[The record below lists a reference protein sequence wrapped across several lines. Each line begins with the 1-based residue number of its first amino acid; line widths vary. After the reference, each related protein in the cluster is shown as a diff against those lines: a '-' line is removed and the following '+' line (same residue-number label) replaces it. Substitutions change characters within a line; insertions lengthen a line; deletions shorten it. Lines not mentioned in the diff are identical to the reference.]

1 MQYFKRSSRVLSLII
16 LTSTILTS
24 TVFAQSGRGRPKVA
38 PPSSPTPAAPPEVIN
53 LPASAAVMKQEQAG
67 TLSRFVLRNGITIV
81 ISEQH
86 ATAIAAAVAYF
97 KVDPLEGPAGASAS
111 RLLARATLGGSV
123 LRPEGRSVA
132 EMRALGAQ
140 IEAAVLN
147 DGTAYSLMSPS
158 EKINDA
164 LAILADTLQNP
175 ALDSSTIRREIP
187 FVIEEQKRTSAPSVN
202 SFGVTQLSR
211 PNLAD
216 FDSPAAY
223 SLSRVL
229 NLATGNRRSESLSS
243 MTRDQLVEFHR
254 SHYRP
259 DNLIISV
266 AGDVSTFN
274 TLVAIQKLFGSFG
287 VKSEEAPTVR
297 ATATAKG
304 TMAAA
309 AVARKPPDAPV
320 ETKQTAKVD
329 TPELP
334 APPPDKLHYSTDRAD
349 ISQSYVSVVFRVPG
363 AGSNDAPALEVLAA
377 IAGLGKSSRLGSSL
391 IDGQMA
397 ANEVHTD
404 YLASTLEGF
413 LTVQMAIAVDSRQG
427 ASLDKAEAAMFK
439 ELTRLRSEAPVEAE
453 LARARTLLEKRF
465 VDETSTYLGRAHAL
479 AREEAAGAGLK
490 LMLDYPARI
499 GTVRAE
505 DVKRVAAQYLTLS
518 NTSIHEYEPL
528 SAPARTFDSDAFALT
543 VKTWAPA
550 FDARSEAVASRAPEA
565 KSSPTAPQGSSA
577 GPDRRAL
584 LENMQPLPVKD
595 FSTLNGPKAFVREEH
610 SQPTVTVAIFFQGGR
625 LIEDP
630 ASNGMT
636 ELMLRSIL
644 YGTPRRSYAQLNDEW
659 DGLGANVRIVNE
671 PDFFGFML
679 SVFSRNADHALKLLR
694 DSIEEPAFRND
705 DIARAR
711 LGQVSSIREAR
722 DSGVRRSRE
731 LLFQA
736 MFSGNAYSLPA
747 LGREEVINAAT
758 SEKIVD
764 WYARVIKRQLPVAII
779 VGDTAGSALVSSQ
792 LAEGFKRR
800 DVDTVI
806 QVKTPKPVT
815 AAEKVEGRQSERT
828 TIAVGFPGPKGQN
841 LDQTAIELIE
851 SALNGEGGRLIRE
864 LRDKQSIARVAALAH
879 DALFAVGVVS
889 AVAATGAA
897 DEQRARAA
905 LIAALERLST
915 ETLDENELSA
925 ARALAKTSRTAL
937 LQSQA
942 EHAIQYAKAVF
953 YQLPAAGVDS
963 FDEQVSKLT
972 ADDIKRIARTY
983 FKTSATCAGVVRGN
997 SPAVPAPAKQQ

>member
-16 LTSTILTS
+16 LTSTILTNIM
-24 TVFAQSGRGRPKVA
+24 FAQSGRGRPKVA
-38 PPSSPTPAAPPEVIN
+38 PPSSPAPAAPPEVIN
-53 LPASAAVMKQEQAG
+53 LPASAAVIKQEQVG
-67 TLSRFVLRNGITIV
+67 TLSRFVLRNGTTLV

-97 KVDPLEGPAGASAS
+97 KADPLDGPAGASAS
-111 RLLARATLGGSV
+111 LLLARASLGGSV
-123 LRPEGRSVA
+123 LRPDGRSVA
-132 EMRALGAQ
+132 ELRALGAR

-164 LAILADTLQNP
+164 LAILADTIRNP
-175 ALDSSTIRREIP
+175 ALDSATIRREIP
-187 FVIEEQKRTSAPSVN
+187 FVIDEQKRTSALSVN

-211 PNLAD
+211 PNLTD

-229 NLATGNRRSESLSS
+229 NLATGNRPSAPLSS
-243 MTRDQLVEFHR
+243 MTRDQLIELHR

-287 VKSEEAPTVR
+287 ATADEASTAR
-297 ATATAKG
+297 ATATAKV
-304 TMAAA
+304 TIAAPA
-309 AVARKPPDAPV
+309 GARKPPDARV
-320 ETKQTAKVD
+320 ETKQIAKVD

-334 APPPDKLHYSTDRAD
+334 SPPPDTLRYSTDRAD
-349 ISQSYVSVVFRVPG
+349 INQSYVSVAFRVPG
-363 AGSNDAPALEVLAA
+363 VSSNDAPALEVLAA

-404 YLASTLEGF
+404 YLASTREGF

-439 ELTRLRSEAPVEAE
+439 ELTRLRSEPPGEAE
-453 LARARTLLEKRF
+453 LARAKTLLEKRF
-465 VDETSTYLGRAHAL
+465 VDETSNYLGRAHAL
-479 AREEAAGAGLK
+479 AREEVAGSGLS

-499 GTVRAE
+499 GAVRAE
-505 DVKRVAAQYLTLS
+505 DIQRVAAQYLSSS

-528 SAPARTFDSDAFALT
+528 AAPARTFDSDAFALT

-550 FDARSEAVASRAPEA
+550 FDARSEAVVSPNEA
-565 KSSPTAPQGSSA
+565 KSSSRAPQGAAA

-694 DSIEEPAFRND
+694 DSIEEPAFRDD

-722 DSGVRRSRE
+722 DSGIRRSRE

-747 LGREEVINAAT
+747 HGREEVINTAT
-758 SEKIVD
+758 SEKIAD

-806 QVKTPKPVT
+806 QVKTPKQVT
-815 AAEKVEGRQSERT
+815 ASEKAEGRQSERT
-828 TIAVGFPGPKGQN
+828 TVAVGFPGPKGQN

-864 LRDKQSIARVAALAH
+864 LRDKQSIARAAVLDH

-889 AVAATGAA
+889 AVATTSAA

-905 LIAALERLST
+905 LIAALERSR
-915 ETLDENELSA
+915 ETLDEGELSA
-925 ARALAKTSRTAL
+925 ARALAKTSRSAL
-937 LQSQA
+937 MQSQS

-963 FDEQVSKLT
+963 FDELVSKLT
-972 ADDIKRIARTY
+972 ADDIRRIAASY
-983 FKTSATCAGVVRGN
+983 FKTSAACAGVVRG
-997 SPAVPAPAKQQ
+997 SPSAAPAPAKQQ

>member
-1 MQYFKRSSRVLSLII
+1 VQYFKRSSRAFSLII
-16 LTSTILTS
+16 LTSAVLTNP
-24 TVFAQSGRGRPKVA
+24 VFAQSGRGRPKVA
-38 PPSSPTPAAPPEVIN
+38 PPPSSEPAVPNEPISI
-53 LPASAAVMKQEQAG
+53 PASAAVIKQEQAG

-86 ATAIAAAVAYF
+86 ATAISAAVAYF
-97 KVDPLEGPAGASAS
+97 KADPLDGPAAASVS
-111 RLLARATLGGSV
+111 RLLARATLRGSV
-123 LRPEGRSVA
+123 LRPDGRSVA
-132 EMRALGAQ
+132 ELRALGAQ

-175 ALDSSTIRREIP
+175 ALDSATIRREIP
-187 FVIEEQKRTSAPSVN
+187 FVIEEHKRTSALSRN
-202 SFGVTQLSR
+202 SFGSTELSR
-211 PNLAD
+211 PNLTD

-229 NLATGNRRSESLSS
+229 NLAIGNHPSESLGS

-274 TLVAIQKLFGSFG
+274 TLVAIQKLFGAFG
-287 VKSEEAPTVR
+287 VKAEEAPSART
-297 ATATAKG
+297 AATAKG
-304 TMAAA
+304 TMAAPA
-309 AVARKPPDAPV
+309 AARKPPDAPV
-320 ETKQTAKVD
+320 ETKQPAKVD
-329 TPELP
+329 TQELP
-334 APPPDKLHYSTDRAD
+334 TPAPDKLRYSTDRAE
-349 ISQSYVSVVFRVPG
+349 INQSYVSVAFRVPG
-363 AGSNDAPALEVLAA
+363 ASSNDAAALEVLAA
-377 IAGLGKSSRLGSSL
+377 IAGLGRSSRLGSSL

-397 ANEVHTD
+397 ANDVHTD
-404 YLASTLEGF
+404 YLASTREGF
-413 LTVQMAIAVDSRQG
+413 LTVQMTIAVDSRQG

-439 ELTRLRSEAPVEAE
+439 ELTRLRSEPPSDAE
-453 LARARTLLEKRF
+453 LARARTLLEKKF
-465 VDETSTYLGRAHAL
+465 VDETSNYPGRAHAL
-479 AREEAAGAGLK
+479 AREEVAGSGFRLI
-490 LMLDYPARI
+490 LDHPSRI
-499 GTVRAE
+499 SAVRAE
-505 DVKRVAAQYLTLS
+505 DVQRVAAQYLTSS

-528 SAPARTFDSDAFALT
+528 SALARTFDSDAFALT

-550 FDARSEAVASRAPEA
+550 FDVRGEAVVSRAPEA
-565 KSSPTAPQGSSA
+565 KSSSPVPQGSAA
-577 GPDRRAL
+577 GLDRRAL

-595 FSTLNGPKAFVREEH
+595 YSTLNGPKAFVREDH
-610 SQPTVTVAIFFQGGR
+610 SQPNVTVAIFFQGGR

-630 ASNGMT
+630 GSSGMT

-679 SVFSRNADHALKLLR
+679 SVSSRNADHALKLLR
-694 DSIEEPAFRND
+694 DSIEEPAFRD
-705 DIARAR
+705 EDIARAR

-722 DSGVRRSRE
+722 DSGLWRSRE
-731 LLFQA
+731 LLLQA

-747 LGREEVINAAT
+747 HGREEVINTAT
-758 SEKIVD
+758 SEKIAD

-815 AAEKVEGRQSERT
+815 AAEKVEGRQSEQT
-828 TIAVGFPGPKGQN
+828 TVAVGFPGPKGQN

-851 SALNGEGGRLIRE
+851 SVLNGEGGRLIRE
-864 LRDKQSIARVAALAH
+864 LRDKQSIARVAVLDH

-889 AVAATGAA
+889 AFATTGAA

-905 LIAALERLST
+905 LIAALERLSK
-915 ETLDENELSA
+915 ETLDEGELSA
-925 ARALAKTSRTAL
+925 ARTFAKTSRTAL

-963 FDEQVSKLT
+963 FDELVSKLT
-972 ADDIKRIARTY
+972 ADDIRRIAAAY
-983 FKTSATCAGVVRGN
+983 FKVSSACSGVVRG
-997 SPAVPAPAKQQ
+997 SPPAAPAPAKQQ

>member
-16 LTSTILTS
+16 LTSTILTN
-24 TVFAQSGRGRPKVA
+24 TAFAQSGRGRPKVA
-38 PPSSPTPAAPPEVIN
+38 PPASPAPATPLEVIN
-53 LPASAAVMKQEQAG
+53 IPASAAVIKQEQAG
-67 TLSRFVLRNGITIV
+67 TLSRFVLRNGITLV

-97 KVDPLEGPAGASAS
+97 KADPLDGPAAASVS

-123 LRPEGRSVA
+123 LRPDGRSVA
-132 EMRALGAQ
+132 ELRALGAQ
-140 IEAAVLN
+140 IEGAVLN
-147 DGTAYSLMSPS
+147 DGTAYSLLSSP

-175 ALDSSTIRREIP
+175 ALDSATIRREIP
-187 FVIEEQKRTSAPSVN
+187 FVIEEQKRTNALSLN

-211 PNLAD
+211 PNLTD

-229 NLATGNRRSESLSS
+229 NLAIGNHPSESLSS
-243 MTRDQLVEFHR
+243 TTRDQLVEFHR

-274 TLVAIQKLFGSFG
+274 TLVAIQKLFGAFG
-287 VKSEEAPTVR
+287 VKAEEAPGARTS
-297 ATATAKG
+297 ATAKG
-304 TMAAA
+304 TMAG
-309 AVARKPPDAPV
+309 ARKPPDTPA
-320 ETKQTAKVD
+320 ETKQIAKVD

-334 APPPDKLHYSTDRAD
+334 APAPDKLRYYNDRAD
-349 ISQSYVSVVFRVPG
+349 INQSYVSVTFRVPG
-363 AGSNDAPALEVLAA
+363 ASSNDAPALEVLSA
-377 IAGLGKSSRLGSSL
+377 IAGLGKSSRLVSSL
-391 IDGQMA
+391 TDGQMA

-404 YLASTLEGF
+404 YLASTREGF

-439 ELTRLRSEAPVEAE
+439 ELTRLRNERPGDVE

-465 VDETSTYLGRAHAL
+465 LDETSNYLGRALAL
-479 AREEAAGAGLK
+479 AREEVAASGLR

-499 GTVRAE
+499 GAVRAE
-505 DVKRVAAQYLTLS
+505 DVQRVAAQYLTSS

-550 FDARSEAVASRAPEA
+550 FDVRAEAVVSRAPEA
-565 KSSPTAPQGSSA
+565 KSSSTAPQGSA
-577 GPDRRAL
+577 TGPDRRAL

-595 FSTLNGPKAFVREEH
+595 FSTLNGPKTFVREEH

-630 ASNGMT
+630 SSSGMT

-644 YGTPRRSYAQLNDEW
+644 YGTTRRSYAQLNDEW

-694 DSIEEPAFRND
+694 DSIEEPAFRDD

-731 LLFQA
+731 LVLQA

-747 LGREEVINAAT
+747 HGREEVINAAT
-758 SEKIVD
+758 SEKIGD
-764 WYARVIKRQLPVAII
+764 WYARAIKRQLPVAII

-828 TIAVGFPGPKGQN
+828 TVAIGFPGPKGQN

-864 LRDKQSIARVAALAH
+864 LRDKQSIARVAVLDH

-889 AVAATGAA
+889 AFATTTAA

-905 LIAALERLST
+905 LIAALERLSG
-915 ETLDENELSA
+915 ETIDESELSV

-937 LQSQA
+937 MQSQA
-942 EHAIQYAKAVF
+942 EHAILYAKAVF

-963 FDEQVSKLT
+963 FDEQVLKLT
-972 ADDIKRIARTY
+972 ADDIRRIAATY
-983 FKTSATCAGVVRGN
+983 FKTSAACAGVVRG
-997 SPAVPAPAKQQ
+997 SPPTAPAQPKQQ

>member
-1 MQYFKRSSRVLSLII
+1 
-16 LTSTILTS
+16 
-24 TVFAQSGRGRPKVA
+24 
-38 PPSSPTPAAPPEVIN
+38 
-53 LPASAAVMKQEQAG
+53 
-67 TLSRFVLRNGITIV
+67 
-81 ISEQH
+81 
-86 ATAIAAAVAYF
+86 
-97 KVDPLEGPAGASAS
+97 
-111 RLLARATLGGSV
+111 
-123 LRPEGRSVA
+123 
-132 EMRALGAQ
+132 
-140 IEAAVLN
+140 
-147 DGTAYSLMSPS
+147 MSPS

-175 ALDSSTIRREIP
+175 ALDSATIRREIP

-211 PNLAD
+211 PNFTD

-223 SLSRVL
+223 SSSRVL
-229 NLATGNRRSESLSS
+229 NLATGNRPSESLSS

-274 TLVAIQKLFGSFG
+274 TLVAIQRLFGAFG
-287 VKSEEAPTVR
+287 ARADEAPTVR
-297 ATATAKG
+297 ANATAKG
-304 TMAAA
+304 TMATP
-309 AVARKPPDAPV
+309 ARKPPDAPV
-320 ETKQTAKVD
+320 QTKQIAKVD

-334 APPPDKLHYSTDRAD
+334 GPGADKLRYSTDRAD
-349 ISQSYVSVVFRVPG
+349 INQSYVSVAFRVPG
-363 AGSNDAPALEVLAA
+363 AGSNDAPALEVLSA
-377 IAGLGKSSRLGSSL
+377 IAGLGKSSRLSSSL

-397 ANEVHTD
+397 ANEVLTD
-404 YLASTLEGF
+404 YLASKREGF

-439 ELTRLRSEAPVEAE
+439 ELTRLRSEVPGDAE

-465 VDETSTYLGRAHAL
+465 VDETSTYMGRAHAL
-479 AREEAAGAGLK
+479 ASEEVAGSALR

-499 GTVRAE
+499 GAVRAE
-505 DVKRVAAQYLTLS
+505 DVQRVAAQYLS
-518 NTSIHEYEPL
+518 SANTSIHEYEPL

-550 FDARSEAVASRAPEA
+550 FDVPTKAVASRAPETR
-565 KSSPTAPQGSSA
+565 SSSTAPQGAAA

-610 SQPTVTVAIFFQGGR
+610 SQPTVTVAILFQGGR

-630 ASNGMT
+630 GSNGMT

-694 DSIEEPAFRND
+694 DSIEEPAFRD
-705 DIARAR
+705 EDIARAR

-722 DSGVRRSRE
+722 DSGLRRSRE

-747 LGREEVINAAT
+747 NGREEVINAAT
-758 SEKIVD
+758 SEKIAE

-806 QVKTPKPVT
+806 QVKTPKPVA
-815 AAEKVEGRQSERT
+815 AAEKAEGRQSERT

-841 LDQTAIELIE
+841 PDKTAIELIE

-864 LRDKQSIARVAALAH
+864 LREKQSIARAAALAH
-879 DALFAVGVVS
+879 DALCAVGVVS
-889 AVAATGAA
+889 AFSTTGAA
-897 DEQRARAA
+897 DDQRARGA
-905 LIAALERLST
+905 LIAAIERLST
-915 ETLDENELSA
+915 EPLDVNELSA

-937 LQSQA
+937 LQSHE
-942 EHAIQYAKAVF
+942 EHAIQYAKAIF
-953 YQLPAAGVDS
+953 YQVPAAGVDS

-972 ADDIKRIARTY
+972 ADDIKRIAGTY
-983 FKTSATCAGVVRGN
+983 FKTSAACAGVVRG
-997 SPAVPAPAKQQ
+997 SPPAAPSPAKQQ

>member
-24 TVFAQSGRGRPKVA
+24 IAFAQSGRGRPKVA
-38 PPSSPTPAAPPEVIN
+38 PPSSPAPAAPPEVIN
-53 LPASAAVMKQEQAG
+53 IPASAAVIKQEQAG
-67 TLSRFVLRNGITIV
+67 TLSRFVLRNGITLV

-97 KVDPLEGPAGASAS
+97 KADPLDGPAAASVS

-123 LRPEGRSVA
+123 LRPDGRSVA
-132 EMRALGAQ
+132 ELRALGVQ

-147 DGTAYSLMSPS
+147 DGTAYSLISSS

-175 ALDSSTIRREIP
+175 ALASATIRREIP
-187 FVIEEQKRTSAPSVN
+187 FVIEEQKRTSAQNVN

-211 PNLAD
+211 PNLTD

-229 NLATGNRRSESLSS
+229 NLATGNRPSESLSS

-274 TLVAIQKLFGSFG
+274 TLVAIQKLFSAFG
-287 VKSEEAPTVR
+287 VKAEEAPAPR
-297 ATATAKG
+297 ATATAKV
-304 TMAAA
+304 TPAAPSA
-309 AVARKPPDAPV
+309 ARKPAGAPV
-320 ETKQTAKVD
+320 ETKQIAKVD
-329 TPELP
+329 TSETP
-334 APPPDKLHYSTDRAD
+334 APAPDKLRYSTDRAD
-349 ISQSYVSVVFRVPG
+349 INQSYVSVAFRVPG
-363 AGSNDAPALEVLAA
+363 ASSNDAPVLEVLAA
-377 IAGLGKSSRLGSSL
+377 IAGLGRSSRLGSSL

-404 YLASTLEGF
+404 YLASTREGF

-439 ELTRLRSEAPVEAE
+439 ELTRLRSEPPAEAE
-453 LARARTLLEKRF
+453 LARAKTLLEKRF
-465 VDETSTYLGRAHAL
+465 VDETSNYLGRAHAL
-479 AREEAAGAGLK
+479 AREEVSGSGLR

-499 GTVRAE
+499 GAVRAE
-505 DVKRVAAQYLTLS
+505 DVQRVAAQGLTSS

-528 SAPARTFDSDAFALT
+528 SATARTFDSDAFALT

-550 FDARSEAVASRAPEA
+550 FDVRGEAVSRAPEA
-565 KSSPTAPQGSSA
+565 KSSSTVPSGLAA

-610 SQPTVTVAIFFQGGR
+610 SQPNVTVAIFFQGGR
-625 LIEDP
+625 LTEDP
-630 ASNGMT
+630 GSSGMT
-636 ELMLRSIL
+636 DLMLRSIL
-644 YGTPRRSYAQLNDEW
+644 YGTPRRSYTQLNDEW

-679 SVFSRNADHALKLLR
+679 SVPSRNADHALKLLR
-694 DSIEEPAFRND
+694 DAIEEPAFRD
-705 DIARAR
+705 EDIARAR

-731 LLFQA
+731 LLLQA

-747 LGREEVINAAT
+747 HGREEVINTAT
-758 SEKIVD
+758 SEKIAD
-764 WYARVIKRQLPVAII
+764 WYGRAIKRQLPVAII

-815 AAEKVEGRQSERT
+815 AAEKVESRQSEQT

-864 LRDKQSIARVAALAH
+864 LRDKQTIARVAALGH

-889 AVAATGAA
+889 AFATTGAA
-897 DEQRARAA
+897 DEQRARSA
-905 LIAALERLST
+905 LVSALERLSR
-915 ETLDENELSA
+915 EPIDESEMSA
-925 ARALAKTSRTAL
+925 ALALAKTSRTAL

-942 EHAIQYAKAVF
+942 EHVIQYAKAVF

-963 FDEQVSKLT
+963 FDEQISKLT
-972 ADDIKRIARTY
+972 ADDIKRIAASY
-983 FKTSATCAGVVRGN
+983 FKTSAACAGVVRG
-997 SPAVPAPAKQQ
+997 SPPAAPAPSKQ